1 MLAGTVLSEDY
12 TELLNF
18 LIGMFPTAK
27 VIGMTESSE
36 TQQVPLAVR
45 RLRKLYTQN
54 PQATPTELVQQLGNT
69 FVRDFTLVG
78 SAQAGVQE
86 LTPNLLGTVTRN
98 RRVAG
103 LTQAAAHLGALKEG
117 AATYTR
123 AAHEGIRTTGQV
135 GSSHTIKTYLHGVAL
150 LYGIPVGSS
159 DEAATAVLG
168 TDVKDL
174 LAHIDTLQEPTGAKQ
189 SQVNVLGAVAAIGLR
204 NPQTL
209 LLVTAGE
216 QLVKAGGAVLAHQ
229 NLRKDFAQQLIA
241 QVQQTLG
248 QAPNE
253 LSAET
258 LELIRYEDPAAQPPE
273 ELGPVEPVRPST
285 EQELAEASGISARGA
300 RFAARAFVKASAGF
314 RSK

>member
-1 MLAGTVLSEDY
+1 
-12 TELLNF
+12 
-18 LIGMFPTAK
+18 MFPTAK
-27 VIGMTESSE
+27 VIVMTESSE
-36 TQQVPLAVR
+36 TQQIPLAVR
-45 RLRKLYTQN
+45 RLRKLYVRN
-54 PQATPTELVQQLGNT
+54 PLATPAELAQQLGSI

-78 SAQAGVQE
+78 SAQAGAQE

-98 RRVAG
+98 QRVAG

-123 AAHEGIRTTGQV
+123 AASEGIRTTGQV
-135 GSSHTIKTYLHGVAL
+135 GSSQAIKTYLHGVAL
-150 LYGIPVGSS
+150 LYGIPVTSS

-174 LAHIDTLQEPTGAKQ
+174 LAHIETSQEPAGAKQ

-216 QLVKAGGAVLAHQ
+216 QLIKAGGAVLANQ
-229 NLRKDFAQQLIA
+229 NVRKDFAQQLIA
-241 QVQQTLG
+241 QVEQTLG
-248 QAPNE
+248 QTPNE

-258 LELIRYEDPAAQPPE
+258 LELIRCEDPADQPPE
-273 ELGPVEPVRPST
+273 EIAPVEQVRPST
-285 EQELAEASGISARGA
+285 EQELAEASGVSARGA
-300 RFAARAFVKASAGF
+300 RFAARAFVKARAGF
-314 RSK
+314 RNK